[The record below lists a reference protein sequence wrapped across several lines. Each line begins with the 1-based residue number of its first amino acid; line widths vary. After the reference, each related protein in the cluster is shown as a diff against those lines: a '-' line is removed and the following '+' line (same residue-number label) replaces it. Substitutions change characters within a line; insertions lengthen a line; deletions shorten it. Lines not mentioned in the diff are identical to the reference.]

1 MFTNILNKIDF
12 FRKILINTFF
22 LIFLLGIFLFLLIT
36 PFLGESI
43 NKKESI
49 LFLNA
54 SSQES
59 INSSLLSKN
68 SGLNN
73 FEIVNVIEI
82 AEKDDEIE
90 TILIDIS
97 LMNLSATDAN
107 EIGESLNSFRSSGKK
122 VITYG
127 DFYFQNQYLL
137 ASYSDEIILNPFGLV
152 YLEGYKN
159 YRFYLKEALNKL
171 NINVNTF
178 VAGDY
183 KSASEIFTN
192 ESMSENSKSE
202 SMRFLSALWNEWIK
216 NVSSNR
222 EKEIS
227 IKIQD
232 YIDNIGTLI
241 NSSNKKGSNLALDLG
256 LVDKIMNRKEMEN
269 YLTNL
274 NNNRDYF
281 LKFSKYHEISKK
293 NESKNKLAIID
304 AKGEIVDGD
313 VFDNNLSSGHFSR
326 LIKKV
331 KKGNYQGLLI
341 RLNTPGGSGFASEI
355 IRQEIIQL
363 KDLEI
368 PIIVSMADIAASG
381 GYWISADVDEIWAS
395 PFTLTGSIG
404 VWTALPDFD
413 ESLEDF
419 GINYDGVSTT
429 KFNPS
434 LITGPD
440 DNSKLLIQS
449 VVNSAYE
456 YFLEVVSNGRNL
468 DKDFTKTISE
478 GKIWTSKEAKANG
491 LIDEIGSQRNSL
503 NRLAQLAKLNDYNF
517 DLIEEEISFLD
528 QISLFAS
535 DFFPITINNLIN
547 ENLTGPIRSIF
558 HNKQKIPFDINL
570 LCLECFKDQ

>member
-22 LIFLLGIFLFLLIT
+22 IIFLLGIFLVLLIT
-36 PFLGESI
+36 PFLGDSTD
-43 NKKESI
+43 KKKSI
-49 LFLNA
+49 LFLDA
-54 SSQES
+54 SSQMS
-59 INSSLLSKN
+59 NNSSFFSKSYGLSN
-68 SGLNN
+68 Y
-73 FEIVNVIEI
+73 EIVNAIEI
-82 AEKDDEIE
+82 AEKDNEID
-90 TILIDIS
+90 TILIDVS
-97 LMNLSATDAN
+97 LMNLSATDAS
-107 EIGESLNSFRSSGKK
+107 EIGESLESFRSTGKK

-159 YRFYLKEALNKL
+159 YRFYLKEALNKI
-171 NINVNTF
+171 NININTF

-192 ESMSENSKSE
+192 ESMSEDSKSE
-202 SMRFLSALWNEWIK
+202 SKRFLSALWNEWLI

-222 EKEIS
+222 ETKIS
-227 IKIQD
+227 IQD
-232 YIDNIGTLI
+232 YIDNIGSLI
-241 NSSNKKGSNLALDLG
+241 TSSNKKGSNLALDLG
-256 LVDKIMNRKEMEN
+256 LVDKIMNRIEMED

-274 NNNRDYF
+274 DENRDYF
-281 LKFSKYHEISKK
+281 LNISKYHEISKK
-293 NESKNKLAIID
+293 NLSQNKLAMID

-313 VFDNNLSSGHFSR
+313 VTDNNLSSGHFSR
-326 LIKKV
+326 LLKKV
-331 KKGNYQGLLI
+331 KEGNYQGLLI

-355 IRQEIIQL
+355 IRQELIQL

-381 GYWISADVDEIWAS
+381 GYWISANVDEIWAS

-404 VWTALPDFD
+404 VWTALPDFG
-413 ESLEDF
+413 ESLKDI

-429 KFNPS
+429 QFNPS

-440 DNSKLLIQS
+440 ENSKLLIQS
-449 VVNSAYE
+449 VVDSAYE
-456 YFLEVVSNGRNL
+456 YFLEVVSKGRNL

-478 GKIWTSKEAKANG
+478 GKIWTSKEAKENG

-503 NRLAQLAKLNDYNF
+503 DHLAQLAKLEDY
-517 DLIEEEISFLD
+517 DVELIEEKINFLE
-528 QISLFAS
+528 QINLYVSN
-535 DFFPITINNLIN
+535 FFPKIFNNLFN
-547 ENLTGPIRSIF
+547 QNLTGPISTIF
-558 HNKQKIPFDINL
+558 SDEKNIPFDINL
-570 LCLECFKDQ
+570 ICLECLRDQ

>member
-43 NKKESI
+43 NKKDSI
-49 LFLNA
+49 LFLDA

-59 INSSLLSKN
+59 INSSFLSKN

-202 SMRFLSALWNEWIK
+202 SMRFLSALWNEWKK

-256 LVDKIMNRKEMEN
+256 LVDKIMNRKDMEN
-269 YLTNL
+269 YLSNL

-281 LKFSKYHEISKK
+281 LTFSKYHEISNK

-363 KDLEI
+363 KDLKI

-395 PFTLTGSIG
+395 PFSLTGSIG

-478 GKIWTSKEAKANG
+478 GKIWTSIEAKENG

-503 NRLAQLAKLNDYNF
+503 DRLAQLAKLNDYNV

-535 DFFPITINNLIN
+535 DFFPITINKLID
-547 ENLTGPIRSIF
+547 ENLTDPIRSIF
-558 HNKQKIPFDINL
+558 YNKQKIPFDINL
-570 LCLECFKDQ
+570 LCLECFKDR

>member
-49 LFLNA
+49 LFLDA

-256 LVDKIMNRKEMEN
+256 LVDKIMNRKDMEN
-269 YLTNL
+269 YLSNL

-281 LKFSKYHEISKK
+281 LTFSKYHEISNK

-363 KDLEI
+363 KDLKI

-478 GKIWTSKEAKANG
+478 GKIWTSIEAKENG

-503 NRLAQLAKLNDYNF
+503 DRLAQLAKLNDYNV

-535 DFFPITINNLIN
+535 DFFPITINNLID

>member
-22 LIFLLGIFLFLLIT
+22 IIFLLGIFLFLLIT
-36 PFLGESI
+36 PFLGDSTD
-43 NKKESI
+43 KKKSI
-49 LFLNA
+49 LFLDA
-54 SSQES
+54 SSQMS
-59 INSSLLSKN
+59 NNSSFFSKSYGLSN
-68 SGLNN
+68 Y
-73 FEIVNVIEI
+73 EIVNAIEI
-82 AEKDDEIE
+82 AEKDNEIE
-90 TILIDIS
+90 TILIDVS
-97 LMNLSATDAN
+97 LMNLSATDAS
-107 EIGESLNSFRSSGKK
+107 EIGESLVSFRSTGKK

-159 YRFYLKEALNKL
+159 YRFYLKEALNKI
-171 NINVNTF
+171 NININTF

-192 ESMSENSKSE
+192 ESMSEDSKSE
-202 SMRFLSALWNEWIK
+202 SKRFLSALWNEWLI

-222 EKEIS
+222 ETKIS
-227 IKIQD
+227 IQD
-232 YIDNIGTLI
+232 YIDNIGSLI
-241 NSSNKKGSNLALDLG
+241 TSSNKKGSNLALDLG
-256 LVDKIMNRKEMEN
+256 LVDKIMNRIEMED

-274 NNNRDYF
+274 DKNRDYF
-281 LKFSKYHEISKK
+281 LKISKYHEISKK
-293 NESKNKLAIID
+293 NLSQNKLAMID

-313 VFDNNLSSGHFSR
+313 VTDNNLSSGHFSR
-326 LIKKV
+326 LLKKV
-331 KKGNYQGLLI
+331 KDGNYQGLLI

-355 IRQEIIQL
+355 IRQELIQL

-381 GYWISADVDEIWAS
+381 GYWISANVDEIWAS

-413 ESLEDF
+413 ESLKDI

-429 KFNPS
+429 QFNPS

-440 DNSKLLIQS
+440 ENSKLLIQS
-449 VVNSAYE
+449 VVDSAYE
-456 YFLEVVSNGRNL
+456 YFLEVVSKGRNL

-478 GKIWTSKEAKANG
+478 GKIWTSKEAKENG

-503 NRLAQLAKLNDYNF
+503 DHLAQLAKLEDY
-517 DLIEEEISFLD
+517 DVELIEEEITFLE
-528 QISLFAS
+528 QINLYVSN
-535 DFFPITINNLIN
+535 FFPKIFNNLFN
-547 ENLTGPIRSIF
+547 QNLTGPISTIF
-558 HNKQKIPFDINL
+558 SDEKNIPFDINL
-570 LCLECFKDQ
+570 ICLECLRDQ

>member
-22 LIFLLGIFLFLLIT
+22 IIFLLGIFLFLLIT
-36 PFLGESI
+36 PFLGDSTD
-43 NKKESI
+43 KKKSI
-49 LFLNA
+49 LFLDA
-54 SSQES
+54 SSQMS
-59 INSSLLSKN
+59 NNSSFFSKSYGLSN
-68 SGLNN
+68 Y
-73 FEIVNVIEI
+73 EIVNAIEI
-82 AEKDDEIE
+82 AEKDNEIE
-90 TILIDIS
+90 TILIDVS
-97 LMNLSATDAN
+97 LMNLSATDAS
-107 EIGESLNSFRSSGKK
+107 EIGESLVSFRSTGKK

-159 YRFYLKEALNKL
+159 YRFYLKEALNKI
-171 NINVNTF
+171 NINIDSF

-192 ESMSENSKSE
+192 ESMSEDSKSE
-202 SMRFLSALWNEWIK
+202 SKRFLSALWNEWLI

-222 EKEIS
+222 ETKIS
-227 IKIQD
+227 IQD
-232 YIDNIGTLI
+232 YIDNIGSLI
-241 NSSNKKGSNLALDLG
+241 TSSNKKGSNLALDLG
-256 LVDKIMNRKEMEN
+256 LVDKIMNRIEMED

-274 NNNRDYF
+274 DKNRDYF
-281 LKFSKYHEISKK
+281 LKISKYHEISKK
-293 NESKNKLAIID
+293 NLSQNKLAMID

-313 VFDNNLSSGHFSR
+313 VTDNNLSSGHFSR
-326 LIKKV
+326 LLKKV
-331 KKGNYQGLLI
+331 KDGNYQGLLI

-355 IRQEIIQL
+355 IRQELIQL

-381 GYWISADVDEIWAS
+381 GYWISANVDEIWAS

-404 VWTALPDFD
+404 VWTALPDFG
-413 ESLEDF
+413 ESLKDI

-429 KFNPS
+429 QFNPS

-440 DNSKLLIQS
+440 ENSKLLIQS
-449 VVNSAYE
+449 VVDSAYE
-456 YFLEVVSNGRNL
+456 YFLEVVSKGRNL

-478 GKIWTSKEAKANG
+478 GKIWTSKEAKENG

-503 NRLAQLAKLNDYNF
+503 DHLAQLAKLEDY
-517 DLIEEEISFLD
+517 DVELIEEEISFLE
-528 QISLFAS
+528 QINLYVSN
-535 DFFPITINNLIN
+535 FFPKIFNNLFN
-547 ENLTGPIRSIF
+547 QNLTGPISTIF
-558 HNKQKIPFDINL
+558 SDEKNIPFDINL
-570 LCLECFKDQ
+570 ICLECLRDQ

>member
-22 LIFLLGIFLFLLIT
+22 IIFLFGIFLFLLIS
-36 PFLGESI
+36 PFLGESVD
-43 NKKESI
+43 KKKSI
-49 LFLNA
+49 LFLDA
-54 SSQES
+54 SSQMS
-59 INSSLLSKN
+59 NNSSFFSKSYGLSN
-68 SGLNN
+68 Y
-73 FEIVNVIEI
+73 EIVNAIEI
-82 AEKDDEIE
+82 AEKDNEIE
-90 TILIDIS
+90 TILIDVS
-97 LMNLSATDAN
+97 LMNLSATDAS
-107 EIGESLNSFRSSGKK
+107 EIGESLKNFRSSGKK

-159 YRFYLKEALNKL
+159 YRFYLKEALNKI
-171 NINVNTF
+171 NININSF

-192 ESMSENSKSE
+192 ESMSEDSKSE
-202 SMRFLSALWNEWIK
+202 SKRFLSALWNEWLI

-222 EKEIS
+222 ETKIS
-227 IKIQD
+227 IQD
-232 YIDNIGTLI
+232 YIDNIGSLI
-241 NSSNKKGSNLALDLG
+241 TSSNKKGSNLALDLG
-256 LVDKIMNRKEMEN
+256 LVDKIMNRIEMED

-274 NNNRDYF
+274 DKNRDYF
-281 LKFSKYHEISKK
+281 LKISKYHEISKK
-293 NESKNKLAIID
+293 NLSQNKLAMID

-313 VFDNNLSSGHFSR
+313 VTDNNLSSGHFSR
-326 LIKKV
+326 LLKKV
-331 KKGNYQGLLI
+331 KDGNYQGLLI

-355 IRQEIIQL
+355 IRQELIQL

-381 GYWISADVDEIWAS
+381 GYWISANVDEIWAS

-404 VWTALPDFD
+404 VWTALPDFG
-413 ESLEDF
+413 ESLKDI

-429 KFNPS
+429 QFNPS

-440 DNSKLLIQS
+440 ENSKLLIQS
-449 VVNSAYE
+449 VVDSAYE
-456 YFLEVVSNGRNL
+456 YFLEVVSKGRNL

-478 GKIWTSKEAKANG
+478 GKIWTSKEAKENG

-503 NRLAQLAKLNDYNF
+503 DHLAQLAKLEDY
-517 DLIEEEISFLD
+517 DVELIEEEISFLE
-528 QISLFAS
+528 QINLYVSN
-535 DFFPITINNLIN
+535 FFPKIFNNLFN
-547 ENLTGPIRSIF
+547 QNLTGSISTIF
-558 HNKQKIPFDINL
+558 SDEKNIPFDINL
-570 LCLECFKDQ
+570 ICLECLRDQ

>member
-22 LIFLLGIFLFLLIT
+22 IIFLLGIFLFLLIT
-36 PFLGESI
+36 PFLGDSTD
-43 NKKESI
+43 KKKSI
-49 LFLNA
+49 LFLDA
-54 SSQES
+54 SSQMS
-59 INSSLLSKN
+59 NNSSFFSKSYGLSN
-68 SGLNN
+68 Y
-73 FEIVNVIEI
+73 EIVNAIEI
-82 AEKDDEIE
+82 AEKDNEIE
-90 TILIDIS
+90 TILIDVS
-97 LMNLSATDAN
+97 LMNLSATDAS
-107 EIGESLNSFRSSGKK
+107 EIGESLVSFRSTGKK

-159 YRFYLKEALNKL
+159 YRFYLKEALNKI
-171 NINVNTF
+171 NININTF

-192 ESMSENSKSE
+192 ESMSEDSKSE
-202 SMRFLSALWNEWIK
+202 SKRFLSALWNEWLI

-222 EKEIS
+222 ETKIS
-227 IKIQD
+227 IQD
-232 YIDNIGTLI
+232 YIDNIGSLI
-241 NSSNKKGSNLALDLG
+241 TSSNKKGSNLALDLG
-256 LVDKIMNRKEMEN
+256 LVDKIMNRIEMED

-274 NNNRDYF
+274 DENRDYF
-281 LKFSKYHEISKK
+281 LKISKYHEISKK
-293 NESKNKLAIID
+293 NLSQNKLAMID

-313 VFDNNLSSGHFSR
+313 VTDNNLSSGHFSR
-326 LIKKV
+326 LLKKV
-331 KKGNYQGLLI
+331 KEGNYQGLLI

-355 IRQEIIQL
+355 IRQELIQL

-381 GYWISADVDEIWAS
+381 GYWISANVDEIWAS

-404 VWTALPDFD
+404 VWTALPDFG
-413 ESLEDF
+413 ESLKDI

-429 KFNPS
+429 QFNPS

-440 DNSKLLIQS
+440 ENSKLLIQS
-449 VVNSAYE
+449 VVDSAYE
-456 YFLEVVSNGRNL
+456 YFLEVVSKGRNL

-478 GKIWTSKEAKANG
+478 GKIWTSKEAKENG

-503 NRLAQLAKLNDYNF
+503 DHLAQLAKLEDY
-517 DLIEEEISFLD
+517 DVELIEEEINFLE
-528 QISLFAS
+528 QINLYVSN
-535 DFFPITINNLIN
+535 FFPIFNNLFN
-547 ENLTGPIRSIF
+547 QNLTGPISAIF
-558 HNKQKIPFDINL
+558 SEGIIYS
-570 LCLECFKDQ
+570 

>member
-22 LIFLLGIFLFLLIT
+22 IIFLLGIFLFLLIT
-36 PFLGESI
+36 PFLGDSTD
-43 NKKESI
+43 KKKSI
-49 LFLNA
+49 LFLDA
-54 SSQES
+54 SSQMS
-59 INSSLLSKN
+59 NNSSFFSKSYGLSN
-68 SGLNN
+68 Y
-73 FEIVNVIEI
+73 EIVNAIEI
-82 AEKDDEIE
+82 AEKDNEIE
-90 TILIDIS
+90 TILIDVS
-97 LMNLSATDAN
+97 LMNLSATDAS
-107 EIGESLNSFRSSGKK
+107 EIGESLESFRSTGKK

-159 YRFYLKEALNKL
+159 YRFYLKEALNKI
-171 NINVNTF
+171 NININTF

-192 ESMSENSKSE
+192 ESMSEDSKSE
-202 SMRFLSALWNEWIK
+202 SKRFLSALWNEWLI

-222 EKEIS
+222 ETKIS
-227 IKIQD
+227 IQD
-232 YIDNIGTLI
+232 YIDNIGSLI
-241 NSSNKKGSNLALDLG
+241 TSSNKKGSNLALDLG
-256 LVDKIMNRKEMEN
+256 LVDKIMNRIEMED

-274 NNNRDYF
+274 DKNRDYF
-281 LKFSKYHEISKK
+281 LKISKYHEISKK
-293 NESKNKLAIID
+293 NLSQNKLAMID

-313 VFDNNLSSGHFSR
+313 VTDNNLSSGHFSR
-326 LIKKV
+326 LLKKV
-331 KKGNYQGLLI
+331 KEGNYQGLLI

-355 IRQEIIQL
+355 IRQELIQL

-381 GYWISADVDEIWAS
+381 GYWISANVDEIWAS

-404 VWTALPDFD
+404 VWTALPDFG
-413 ESLEDF
+413 ESLKDI

-429 KFNPS
+429 QFNPS

-440 DNSKLLIQS
+440 ENSKLLIQS
-449 VVNSAYE
+449 VVDSAYE
-456 YFLEVVSNGRNL
+456 YFLEVVSKGRNL

-478 GKIWTSKEAKANG
+478 GKIWTSKEAKENG

-503 NRLAQLAKLNDYNF
+503 DHLAQLAKLEDY
-517 DLIEEEISFLD
+517 DVELIEEEINFLE
-528 QISLFAS
+528 QINLYVSN
-535 DFFPITINNLIN
+535 FFPKIFNNLFN
-547 ENLTGPIRSIF
+547 QNLTGPISTIF
-558 HNKQKIPFDINL
+558 SDEKNIPFDINL
-570 LCLECFKDQ
+570 ICLECLRDQ

>member
-49 LFLNA
+49 LFLDA
-54 SSQES
+54 SSQEF

-202 SMRFLSALWNEWIK
+202 SMRFLSALWNEWKK

-256 LVDKIMNRKEMEN
+256 LVDKIMNRKDMEN
-269 YLTNL
+269 YLSNL

-281 LKFSKYHEISKK
+281 LTFSKYHEISNK

-363 KDLEI
+363 KDLKI

-478 GKIWTSKEAKANG
+478 GKIWTSIEAKENG

-503 NRLAQLAKLNDYNF
+503 DRLAQLAKLNDYNV

-535 DFFPITINNLIN
+535 DFLPITINNLID

>member
-22 LIFLLGIFLFLLIT
+22 IIFLLGIFLFLLIT
-36 PFLGESI
+36 PFLGDSTD
-43 NKKESI
+43 KKKSI
-49 LFLNA
+49 LFLDA
-54 SSQES
+54 SSQMS
-59 INSSLLSKN
+59 NNSSFFSNSYGLSN
-68 SGLNN
+68 Y
-73 FEIVNVIEI
+73 EIVNAIEI
-82 AEKDDEIE
+82 AEKDNEIE
-90 TILIDIS
+90 TILIDVS
-97 LMNLSATDAN
+97 LMNLSATDAS
-107 EIGESLNSFRSSGKK
+107 EIGESLVSFRSTGKK

-159 YRFYLKEALNKL
+159 YRFYLKEALNKI
-171 NINVNTF
+171 NININTF

-192 ESMSENSKSE
+192 ESMSEDSKSE
-202 SMRFLSALWNEWIK
+202 SKRFLSALWNEWLI

-222 EKEIS
+222 ETKIS
-227 IKIQD
+227 IQD
-232 YIDNIGTLI
+232 YIDNIGSLI
-241 NSSNKKGSNLALDLG
+241 TSSNKKGSNLALDLG
-256 LVDKIMNRKEMEN
+256 LVDKIMNRIEMED

-274 NNNRDYF
+274 DKNRDYF
-281 LKFSKYHEISKK
+281 LKISKYHEISKK
-293 NESKNKLAIID
+293 NLSQNKLAMID

-313 VFDNNLSSGHFSR
+313 VTDNNLSSGHFSR
-326 LIKKV
+326 LLKKV
-331 KKGNYQGLLI
+331 KDGNYQGLLI

-355 IRQEIIQL
+355 IRQELIQL

-381 GYWISADVDEIWAS
+381 GYWISANVDEIWAS

-404 VWTALPDFD
+404 VWTALPDFG
-413 ESLEDF
+413 ESLKDI

-429 KFNPS
+429 QFNPS

-440 DNSKLLIQS
+440 ENSKLLIQS
-449 VVNSAYE
+449 VVDSAYE
-456 YFLEVVSNGRNL
+456 YFLEVVSKGRNL

-478 GKIWTSKEAKANG
+478 GKIWTSKEAKENG

-503 NRLAQLAKLNDYNF
+503 DHLAQLAKLEDY
-517 DLIEEEISFLD
+517 DVELIEEEISFLE
-528 QISLFAS
+528 QINLYVSN
-535 DFFPITINNLIN
+535 FFPKIFNNLFN
-547 ENLTGPIRSIF
+547 QNLTGPISTIF
-558 HNKQKIPFDINL
+558 SDEKNIPFDINL
-570 LCLECFKDQ
+570 ICLECLRDQ

>member
-22 LIFLLGIFLFLLIT
+22 IIFLLGIFLFLLVT
-36 PFLGESI
+36 PFLGDSTD
-43 NKKESI
+43 KKKSI
-49 LFLNA
+49 LFLDA
-54 SSQES
+54 SSQMS
-59 INSSLLSKN
+59 NNSSFFSKSYGLSN
-68 SGLNN
+68 Y
-73 FEIVNVIEI
+73 EIINAIEI
-82 AEKDDEIE
+82 AEKDNEIE
-90 TILIDIS
+90 TILIDVS
-97 LMNLSATDAN
+97 LMNLSATDAS
-107 EIGESLNSFRSSGKK
+107 EIGESLVSFRSTGKK

-159 YRFYLKEALNKL
+159 YRFYLKEALNKI
-171 NINVNTF
+171 NININSF

-192 ESMSENSKSE
+192 ESMSEDSKSE
-202 SMRFLSALWNEWIK
+202 SKRFLSALWNEWLI

-222 EKEIS
+222 ETKIS
-227 IKIQD
+227 IQD
-232 YIDNIGTLI
+232 YIDNIGSLI
-241 NSSNKKGSNLALDLG
+241 TSSNKKGSNLALDLG
-256 LVDKIMNRKEMEN
+256 LVDKIMNRIEMED

-274 NNNRDYF
+274 DKNRDYF
-281 LKFSKYHEISKK
+281 LKISKYHEISKK
-293 NESKNKLAIID
+293 NLSQNKLAMID

-313 VFDNNLSSGHFSR
+313 VTDNNLSSGHFSR
-326 LIKKV
+326 LLKKV
-331 KKGNYQGLLI
+331 KDGNYQGLLI

-355 IRQEIIQL
+355 IRQELIQL

-381 GYWISADVDEIWAS
+381 GYWISANVDEIWAS

-404 VWTALPDFD
+404 VWTALPDFG
-413 ESLEDF
+413 ESLKDI

-429 KFNPS
+429 QFNPS

-440 DNSKLLIQS
+440 ENSKLLIQS
-449 VVNSAYE
+449 VVDSAYE
-456 YFLEVVSNGRNL
+456 YFLEVVSKGRNL

-478 GKIWTSKEAKANG
+478 GKIWTSKEAKENG

-503 NRLAQLAKLNDYNF
+503 DHLAQLAKLEDY
-517 DLIEEEISFLD
+517 DVELIEEEISFLE
-528 QISLFAS
+528 QINLYVSN
-535 DFFPITINNLIN
+535 FFPKIFNNLFN
-547 ENLTGPIRSIF
+547 QNLTGPISTIF
-558 HNKQKIPFDINL
+558 SDEKNIPFDINL
-570 LCLECFKDQ
+570 ICLECLRDQ

>member
-22 LIFLLGIFLFLLIT
+22 IIFLLGIFLFLLIT
-36 PFLGESI
+36 PFLGDSTD
-43 NKKESI
+43 KKKSI
-49 LFLNA
+49 LFLDA
-54 SSQES
+54 SSQMS
-59 INSSLLSKN
+59 NNSSFFSKSYGLSN
-68 SGLNN
+68 Y
-73 FEIVNVIEI
+73 EIVNAIEI
-82 AEKDDEIE
+82 AEKDNEIE
-90 TILIDIS
+90 TILIDVS
-97 LMNLSATDAN
+97 LMNLSATDAS
-107 EIGESLNSFRSSGKK
+107 EIGESLVSFRSTGKK

-159 YRFYLKEALNKL
+159 YRFYLKEALNKI
-171 NINVNTF
+171 NININTF

-192 ESMSENSKSE
+192 ESMSEDSKSE
-202 SMRFLSALWNEWIK
+202 SKRFLSALWNEWLI

-222 EKEIS
+222 ETKIS
-227 IKIQD
+227 IQD
-232 YIDNIGTLI
+232 YIDNIGSLI
-241 NSSNKKGSNLALDLG
+241 TSSNKKGSNLALDLG
-256 LVDKIMNRKEMEN
+256 LVDKIMNRIEMED

-274 NNNRDYF
+274 DENRDYF
-281 LKFSKYHEISKK
+281 LKISKYHEISKK
-293 NESKNKLAIID
+293 NLSQNKLAMID

-313 VFDNNLSSGHFSR
+313 VTDNNLSSGHFSR
-326 LIKKV
+326 LLKKV
-331 KKGNYQGLLI
+331 KEGNYQGLLI

-355 IRQEIIQL
+355 IRQELIQL

-381 GYWISADVDEIWAS
+381 GYWISANVDEIWAS

-404 VWTALPDFD
+404 VWTALPDFG
-413 ESLEDF
+413 ESLKDI

-429 KFNPS
+429 QFNPS

-440 DNSKLLIQS
+440 ENSKLLIQS
-449 VVNSAYE
+449 VVDSAYE
-456 YFLEVVSNGRNL
+456 YFLEVVSKGRNL

-478 GKIWTSKEAKANG
+478 GKIWTSKEAKENG

-503 NRLAQLAKLNDYNF
+503 DHLAQLAKLEDY
-517 DLIEEEISFLD
+517 DVELIEEEINFLE
-528 QISLFAS
+528 QINLYVSN
-535 DFFPITINNLIN
+535 FFPKIFNNLFN
-547 ENLTGPIRSIF
+547 QNLTGPISTIF
-558 HNKQKIPFDINL
+558 SDEKNIPFDINL
-570 LCLECFKDQ
+570 ICLECLRDQ

>member
-49 LFLNA
+49 LFLDA

-171 NINVNTF
+171 NININTF

-241 NSSNKKGSNLALDLG
+241 DSSNKKGSNLALDLG
-256 LVDKIMNRKEMEN
+256 LVDKIMNRKDMEN
-269 YLTNL
+269 YLSNL

-281 LKFSKYHEISKK
+281 LTFSKYHEISNK

-363 KDLEI
+363 KDLKI

-478 GKIWTSKEAKANG
+478 GKIWTSIEAKENG

-503 NRLAQLAKLNDYNF
+503 DRLAQLAKLNDYNV

-528 QISLFAS
+528 QISLFTS
-535 DFFPITINNLIN
+535 DFFPITINNLID

>member
-22 LIFLLGIFLFLLIT
+22 IIFLLGIFLVLLIT
-36 PFLGESI
+36 PFLGDSTD
-43 NKKESI
+43 KKKSI
-49 LFLNA
+49 LFLDA
-54 SSQES
+54 SSQMS
-59 INSSLLSKN
+59 NNSSFFSKSYGLSN
-68 SGLNN
+68 Y
-73 FEIVNVIEI
+73 EIVNAIEI
-82 AEKDDEIE
+82 AEKDNEIE
-90 TILIDIS
+90 TILIDVS
-97 LMNLSATDAN
+97 LMNLSATDAS
-107 EIGESLNSFRSSGKK
+107 EIGESLESFRSTGKK

-159 YRFYLKEALNKL
+159 YRFYLKEALNKI
-171 NINVNTF
+171 NININTF

-192 ESMSENSKSE
+192 ESMSEDSKSE
-202 SMRFLSALWNEWIK
+202 SERFLSALWNEWLI

-222 EKEIS
+222 ETKIS
-227 IKIQD
+227 IQD
-232 YIDNIGTLI
+232 YIDNIGSLI
-241 NSSNKKGSNLALDLG
+241 TSSNKKGSNLALDLG
-256 LVDKIMNRKEMEN
+256 LVDKIMNRIEMED

-274 NNNRDYF
+274 DENRDYF
-281 LKFSKYHEISKK
+281 LNISKYHEISKK
-293 NESKNKLAIID
+293 NLSQNKLAMID

-313 VFDNNLSSGHFSR
+313 VTDNNLSSGHFSR
-326 LIKKV
+326 LLKKV
-331 KKGNYQGLLI
+331 KEGNYQGLLI

-355 IRQEIIQL
+355 IRQELIQL

-381 GYWISADVDEIWAS
+381 GYWISANVDEIWAS

-404 VWTALPDFD
+404 VWTALPDFG
-413 ESLEDF
+413 ESLKDI

-429 KFNPS
+429 QFNPS

-440 DNSKLLIQS
+440 ENSKLLIQS
-449 VVNSAYE
+449 VVDSAYE
-456 YFLEVVSNGRNL
+456 YFLEVVSKGRNL

-478 GKIWTSKEAKANG
+478 GKIWTSKEAKENG

-503 NRLAQLAKLNDYNF
+503 DHLAQLAKLEDY
-517 DLIEEEISFLD
+517 DVELIEEEITFLE
-528 QISLFAS
+528 QINLYVSN
-535 DFFPITINNLIN
+535 FFPKIFNNLFN
-547 ENLTGPIRSIF
+547 QNLTGPISTIF
-558 HNKQKIPFDINL
+558 SDEKNIPFDINL
-570 LCLECFKDQ
+570 ICLECLRDQ

>member
-22 LIFLLGIFLFLLIT
+22 IIFLLGIFLFLLVT
-36 PFLGESI
+36 PFLGDSTD
-43 NKKESI
+43 KKKSI
-49 LFLNA
+49 LFLDA
-54 SSQES
+54 SSQMS
-59 INSSLLSKN
+59 NNSSFFSKSYGLSN
-68 SGLNN
+68 Y
-73 FEIVNVIEI
+73 EIINAIEI
-82 AEKDDEIE
+82 AEKDNEIE
-90 TILIDIS
+90 TILIDVS
-97 LMNLSATDAN
+97 LMNLSATDAS
-107 EIGESLNSFRSSGKK
+107 EIGESLVSFRSNGKK

-159 YRFYLKEALNKL
+159 YRFYLKEALNKI
-171 NINVNTF
+171 NININSF

-192 ESMSENSKSE
+192 ESMSEDSKSE
-202 SMRFLSALWNEWIK
+202 SKRFLSALWNEWLI

-222 EKEIS
+222 ETKIS
-227 IKIQD
+227 IQD
-232 YIDNIGTLI
+232 YIDNIGSLI
-241 NSSNKKGSNLALDLG
+241 TSSNKKGSNLALDLG
-256 LVDKIMNRKEMEN
+256 LVDKIMNRIEMED

-274 NNNRDYF
+274 DKNRDYF
-281 LKFSKYHEISKK
+281 LKISKYHEISKK
-293 NESKNKLAIID
+293 NLSQNKLAMID

-313 VFDNNLSSGHFSR
+313 VTDNNLSSGHFSR
-326 LIKKV
+326 LLKKV
-331 KKGNYQGLLI
+331 KDGNYQGLLI

-355 IRQEIIQL
+355 IRQELIQL

-381 GYWISADVDEIWAS
+381 GYWISANVDEIWAS

-404 VWTALPDFD
+404 VWTALPDFG
-413 ESLEDF
+413 ESLKDI

-429 KFNPS
+429 QFNPS

-440 DNSKLLIQS
+440 ENSKLLIQS
-449 VVNSAYE
+449 VVDSAYE
-456 YFLEVVSNGRNL
+456 YFLEVVSKGRNL

-478 GKIWTSKEAKANG
+478 GKIWTSKEAKENG

-503 NRLAQLAKLNDYNF
+503 DHLAQLAKLEDY
-517 DLIEEEISFLD
+517 DVELIEEEISFLE
-528 QISLFAS
+528 QINLYVSN
-535 DFFPITINNLIN
+535 FFPKIFNNLFN
-547 ENLTGPIRSIF
+547 QNLTGPISTIF
-558 HNKQKIPFDINL
+558 SDEKNIPFDINL
-570 LCLECFKDQ
+570 ICLECLRDQ

>member
-22 LIFLLGIFLFLLIT
+22 IIFLLGIFLFLLIT
-36 PFLGESI
+36 PFLGDSTD
-43 NKKESI
+43 KKKSI
-49 LFLNA
+49 LFLDA
-54 SSQES
+54 SSQMS
-59 INSSLLSKN
+59 NNSSFFSKSYGLSN
-68 SGLNN
+68 Y
-73 FEIVNVIEI
+73 EIVNAIEI
-82 AEKDDEIE
+82 AEKDNEIE
-90 TILIDIS
+90 TILIDVS
-97 LMNLSATDAN
+97 LMNLSATDAS
-107 EIGESLNSFRSSGKK
+107 EIGESLVSFRSTGKK

-159 YRFYLKEALNKL
+159 YRFYLKEALNKI
-171 NINVNTF
+171 NININSF

-192 ESMSENSKSE
+192 ESMSEDSKSE
-202 SMRFLSALWNEWIK
+202 SKRFLSALWNEWLI

-222 EKEIS
+222 ETKIS
-227 IKIQD
+227 IQD
-232 YIDNIGTLI
+232 YIDNIGSLI
-241 NSSNKKGSNLALDLG
+241 TSSNKKGSNLALDLG
-256 LVDKIMNRKEMEN
+256 LVDKIMNRIEMED

-274 NNNRDYF
+274 DKNRDYF
-281 LKFSKYHEISKK
+281 LKISKYHEISKK
-293 NESKNKLAIID
+293 NLSQNKLAMID

-313 VFDNNLSSGHFSR
+313 VTDNNLSSGHFSR
-326 LIKKV
+326 LLKKV
-331 KKGNYQGLLI
+331 KDGNYQGLLI

-355 IRQEIIQL
+355 IRQELIQL

-381 GYWISADVDEIWAS
+381 GYWISANVDEIWAS

-404 VWTALPDFD
+404 VWTALPDFG
-413 ESLEDF
+413 ESLKDI

-429 KFNPS
+429 QFNPS

-440 DNSKLLIQS
+440 ENSKLLIQS
-449 VVNSAYE
+449 VVDSAYE
-456 YFLEVVSNGRNL
+456 YFLEVVSKGRNL

-478 GKIWTSKEAKANG
+478 GKIWTSKEAKENG

-503 NRLAQLAKLNDYNF
+503 DHLAQLAKLEDY
-517 DLIEEEISFLD
+517 DVELIEEEITFLE
-528 QISLFAS
+528 QINLYVSN
-535 DFFPITINNLIN
+535 FFPKIFNNLFN
-547 ENLTGPIRSIF
+547 QNLTGPISTIF
-558 HNKQKIPFDINL
+558 SDEKNIPFDINL
-570 LCLECFKDQ
+570 ICLECLRDQ

>member
-22 LIFLLGIFLFLLIT
+22 IIFLLGIFLFLLIT
-36 PFLGESI
+36 PFLGYSTD
-43 NKKESI
+43 KKKSI
-49 LFLNA
+49 LFLDA
-54 SSQES
+54 SSQMS
-59 INSSLLSKN
+59 NNSSFFSKSYGLSN
-68 SGLNN
+68 Y
-73 FEIVNVIEI
+73 EIVNAIEI
-82 AEKDDEIE
+82 AEKDNEIE
-90 TILIDIS
+90 TILIDVS
-97 LMNLSATDAN
+97 LMNLSATDAS
-107 EIGESLNSFRSSGKK
+107 EIGESLVSFRSTGKK

-159 YRFYLKEALNKL
+159 YRFYLKEALNKI
-171 NINVNTF
+171 NININTF

-192 ESMSENSKSE
+192 ESMSEDSKSE
-202 SMRFLSALWNEWIK
+202 SKRFLSALWNEWLI

-222 EKEIS
+222 ETKIS
-227 IKIQD
+227 IQD
-232 YIDNIGTLI
+232 YIDNIGSLI
-241 NSSNKKGSNLALDLG
+241 TSSNEKGSNLALDLG
-256 LVDKIMNRKEMEN
+256 LVDKIMNRIEMED

-274 NNNRDYF
+274 DKNRDYF
-281 LKFSKYHEISKK
+281 LKISKYHEISKK
-293 NESKNKLAIID
+293 NLSQNKLAMID

-313 VFDNNLSSGHFSR
+313 VTDNNLSSGHFSR
-326 LIKKV
+326 LLKKV
-331 KKGNYQGLLI
+331 KDGNYQGLLI

-355 IRQEIIQL
+355 IRQELIQL

-381 GYWISADVDEIWAS
+381 GYWISANVDEIWAS

-404 VWTALPDFD
+404 VWTALPDFG
-413 ESLEDF
+413 ESLKDI

-429 KFNPS
+429 QFNPS

-440 DNSKLLIQS
+440 ENSKLLIQS
-449 VVNSAYE
+449 VVDSAYE
-456 YFLEVVSNGRNL
+456 YFLEVVSKGRNL

-478 GKIWTSKEAKANG
+478 GKIWTSKEAKENG

-503 NRLAQLAKLNDYNF
+503 DHLAQLAKLEDY
-517 DLIEEEISFLD
+517 DVELIEEEITFLE
-528 QISLFAS
+528 QINLYVSN
-535 DFFPITINNLIN
+535 FFPKIFNDLFNQ
-547 ENLTGPIRSIF
+547 NLTGPISTIF
-558 HNKQKIPFDINL
+558 SDEKNIPFDINL
-570 LCLECFKDQ
+570 ICLECLRDQ

>member
-22 LIFLLGIFLFLLIT
+22 IIFLLGIFLVLLIT
-36 PFLGESI
+36 PFLGDSTD
-43 NKKESI
+43 KKKSI
-49 LFLNA
+49 LFLDA
-54 SSQES
+54 SSQMS
-59 INSSLLSKN
+59 NNSSFFSKSYGLSN
-68 SGLNN
+68 Y
-73 FEIVNVIEI
+73 EIVNAIEI
-82 AEKDDEIE
+82 AEKDNEIE
-90 TILIDIS
+90 TILIDVS
-97 LMNLSATDAN
+97 LMNLSATDAS
-107 EIGESLNSFRSSGKK
+107 EIGESLESFRSTGKK

-159 YRFYLKEALNKL
+159 YRFYLKEALNKI
-171 NINVNTF
+171 NININTF

-192 ESMSENSKSE
+192 ESMSEDSKSE
-202 SMRFLSALWNEWIK
+202 SKRFLSALWNEWLI

-222 EKEIS
+222 ETKIS
-227 IKIQD
+227 IQD
-232 YIDNIGTLI
+232 YIDNIGSLI
-241 NSSNKKGSNLALDLG
+241 TSSNKKGSNLALDLG
-256 LVDKIMNRKEMEN
+256 LVDKIMNRIEMED

-274 NNNRDYF
+274 DENRDYF
-281 LKFSKYHEISKK
+281 LNISKYHEISKK
-293 NESKNKLAIID
+293 NLSQNKLAMID

-313 VFDNNLSSGHFSR
+313 VTDNNLSSGHFSR
-326 LIKKV
+326 LLKKV
-331 KKGNYQGLLI
+331 KEGNYQGLLI

-355 IRQEIIQL
+355 IRQELIQL

-381 GYWISADVDEIWAS
+381 GYWISANVDEIWAS

-404 VWTALPDFD
+404 VWTALPDFG
-413 ESLEDF
+413 ESLKDI

-429 KFNPS
+429 QFNPS

-440 DNSKLLIQS
+440 ENSKLLIQS
-449 VVNSAYE
+449 VVDSAYE
-456 YFLEVVSNGRNL
+456 YFLEVVSKGRNL

-478 GKIWTSKEAKANG
+478 GKIWTSKEAKENG

-503 NRLAQLAKLNDYNF
+503 DHLAQLAKLEDY
-517 DLIEEEISFLD
+517 DVELIEEEITFLE
-528 QISLFAS
+528 QINLYVSN
-535 DFFPITINNLIN
+535 FFPKIFNNLFN
-547 ENLTGPIRSIF
+547 QNLTGPISTIF
-558 HNKQKIPFDINL
+558 SDEKNIPFDINL
-570 LCLECFKDQ
+570 ICLECLRDQ